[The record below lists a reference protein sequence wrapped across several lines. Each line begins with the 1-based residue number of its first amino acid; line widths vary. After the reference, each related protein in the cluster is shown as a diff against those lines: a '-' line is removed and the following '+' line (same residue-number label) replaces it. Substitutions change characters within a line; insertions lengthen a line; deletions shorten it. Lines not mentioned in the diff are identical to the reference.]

1 MEQVQNLL
9 NEVNSKIQSLETA
22 KSLYSEQLAPDFQ
35 VFDFVN
41 TSENGLSWIIANLL
55 NPKGTHG
62 QKTLFL
68 EQFIRIC
75 LPKIQN
81 NTVWQNYLENLT
93 QTEVET
99 EATTWANQ
107 AYRRM
112 DIYLS
117 ARINSETFGIC
128 IENKPYANDQEN
140 QLADY
145 FLELENRKLSQ
156 KHLVYLCEYG
166 EPSDY
171 SVTKDILESWIKN
184 QLISFVTY
192 SQLVVWLTECK
203 KDCQNHSV
211 TEFLNQ
217 FIKFIRKQFM
227 GVEDMNEENTVVE
240 ILLKDLNNLESAI
253 KIYNAV
259 SEAKN
264 QLMHDLT
271 QQLKAKI
278 QTKPYELSYM
288 NLGSQSYAG
297 FGVIFPDTGI
307 EFCFE
312 FQSRDFNNLCIGY
325 TAIDRKF
332 TKGEKEFNE
341 TAQQI
346 RETLSTKRA
355 KTSPAWLGWY
365 DYEYCNWDS
374 DPKVWSKIQNGTLS
388 EEIVR
393 EIDFL
398 YQNLIDNNIK
408 MNTKSDG

>member
-1 MEQVQNLL
+1 MQQVQNLL

-166 EPSDY
+166 EPSNY
-171 SVTKDILESWIKN
+171 SVTKDVLESWIKN

-217 FIKFIRKQFM
+217 FIKFIQKQFM
-227 GVEDMNEENTVVE
+227 GVDDMNEQEM
-240 ILLKDLNNLESAI
+240 ILNSMLQDQQTITSSI
-253 KIYNAV
+253 KISLNIFEMKRRLITKLLNELKLISNNKSYTVEAGNLTGNNKYESILFKIPNNELYISIEFQGTWFNMPALCIMV
-259 SEAKN
+259 NDKEKINIEERKLVFEAIRNEIRNKKIASSDKYYAWYSMDINDWWSE
-264 QLMHDLT
+264 
-271 QQLKAKI
+271 
-278 QTKPYELSYM
+278 TKPWEM
-288 NLGSQSYAG
+288 
-297 FGVIFPDTGI
+297 
-307 EFCFE
+307 
-312 FQSRDFNNLCIGY
+312 
-325 TAIDRKF
+325 
-332 TKGEKEFNE
+332 
-341 TAQQI
+341 
-346 RETLSTKRA
+346 
-355 KTSPAWLGWY
+355 
-365 DYEYCNWDS
+365 
-374 DPKVWSKIQNGTLS
+374 IQNG
-388 EEIVR
+388 
-393 EIDFL
+393 DMA
-398 YQNLIDNNIK
+398 K
-408 MNTKSDG
+408 MIIAEVDKNFKVLTDYNFIRKEF

>member
-1 MEQVQNLL
+1 MQQVQNLL

-75 LPKIQN
+75 LPNIQN

-99 EATTWANQ
+99 EATTWANR

-166 EPSDY
+166 EPSNY
-171 SVTKDILESWIKN
+171 SVTKDVLESWIKN

-192 SQLVVWLTECK
+192 SQLVVWPTECK

-217 FIKFIRKQFM
+217 FIKFIQKQFM
-227 GVEDMNEENTVVE
+227 GVDDMNEQEM
-240 ILLKDLNNLESAI
+240 ILNSMLQDQQTITSSI
-253 KIYNAV
+253 KISLNIFEMKRRLITKLLNELKLISNNKSYTVEAGNLTGNNKYESILFKIPNNELYISIEFQGTWFNMPALCIMV
-259 SEAKN
+259 NDKEKINIEERKLVFEAIRNEIRNKKIASSDKYYAWYSMDINDWWSE
-264 QLMHDLT
+264 
-271 QQLKAKI
+271 
-278 QTKPYELSYM
+278 TKPWEM
-288 NLGSQSYAG
+288 
-297 FGVIFPDTGI
+297 
-307 EFCFE
+307 
-312 FQSRDFNNLCIGY
+312 
-325 TAIDRKF
+325 
-332 TKGEKEFNE
+332 
-341 TAQQI
+341 
-346 RETLSTKRA
+346 
-355 KTSPAWLGWY
+355 
-365 DYEYCNWDS
+365 
-374 DPKVWSKIQNGTLS
+374 IQNG
-388 EEIVR
+388 
-393 EIDFL
+393 DMA
-398 YQNLIDNNIK
+398 K
-408 MNTKSDG
+408 MIIAEVDKNFKVLTDYNFIRKEF

>member
-1 MEQVQNLL
+1 MEQVQSLL

-22 KSLYSEQLAPDFQ
+22 KSLYGEQLAPDFQ

-166 EPSDY
+166 EPSNY
-171 SVTKDILESWIKN
+171 SVTKDVLESWIKN

-227 GVEDMNEENTVVE
+227 GVEDMNQENTV
-240 ILLKDLNNLESAI
+240 IESIMGNSTSLASAMRV
-253 KIYNAV
+253 YNAIPDV
-259 SEAKN
+259 QAK
-264 QLMHDLT
+264 LIEKLT
-271 QQLKAKI
+271 EQLKQKFNEKSYLPTV
-278 QTKPYELSYM
+278 TKM
-288 NLGSQSYAG
+288 GSHAG
-297 FGVIFPDTGI
+297 FSSLRRQTP
-307 EFCFE
+307 
-312 FQSRDFNNLCIGY
+312 R
-325 TAIDRKF
+325 DRKKYLV
-332 TKGEKEFNE
+332 T
-341 TAQQI
+341 Q
-346 RETLSTKRA
+346 L
-355 KTSPAWLGWY
+355 
-365 DYEYCNWDS
+365 
-374 DPKVWSKIQNGTLS
+374 
-388 EEIVR
+388 
-393 EIDFL
+393 
-398 YQNLIDNNIK
+398 
-408 MNTKSDG
+408 

>member
-1 MEQVQNLL
+1 MQQVQNLL

-75 LPKIQN
+75 LPNIQN

-99 EATTWANQ
+99 EATTWANR

-166 EPSDY
+166 EPSNY
-171 SVTKDILESWIKN
+171 SVTKDVLESWIKN

-217 FIKFIRKQFM
+217 FIKFIQKQFM
-227 GVEDMNEENTVVE
+227 GVDDMNEQEMILGCVE
-240 ILLKDLNNLESAI
+240 HL
-253 KIYNAV
+253 IY
-259 SEAKN
+259 
-264 QLMHDLT
+264 
-271 QQLKAKI
+271 
-278 QTKPYELSYM
+278 
-288 NLGSQSYAG
+288 
-297 FGVIFPDTGI
+297 
-307 EFCFE
+307 
-312 FQSRDFNNLCIGY
+312 
-325 TAIDRKF
+325 
-332 TKGEKEFNE
+332 
-341 TAQQI
+341 
-346 RETLSTKRA
+346 KR
-355 KTSPAWLGWY
+355 T
-365 DYEYCNWDS
+365 
-374 DPKVWSKIQNGTLS
+374 
-388 EEIVR
+388 
-393 EIDFL
+393 
-398 YQNLIDNNIK
+398 
-408 MNTKSDG
+408 

>member
-1 MEQVQNLL
+1 MHQVQNLL
-9 NEVNSKIQSLETA
+9 NEVNAKIQSLETA

-75 LPKIQN
+75 LPNIQN

-99 EATTWANQ
+99 EATTWANR

-166 EPSDY
+166 EPSNY
-171 SVTKDILESWIKN
+171 SVTKDVLESWIKN

-217 FIKFIRKQFM
+217 FIKFIQKQFM
-227 GVEDMNEENTVVE
+227 GVDDMNEQEM
-240 ILLKDLNNLESAI
+240 ILNSMLQDQQTITSSI
-253 KIYNAV
+253 KISLNIFEMKRRLITKLLNELKLISNNKSYTVEAGNLTGNNKYESILFKIPNNELYISIEFQGTWFNMPALCIMV
-259 SEAKN
+259 NDKEKINIEERKLVFEAIRNEIRNKKIASSDKYYAWYSMDINDWWSE
-264 QLMHDLT
+264 
-271 QQLKAKI
+271 
-278 QTKPYELSYM
+278 TKPWEM
-288 NLGSQSYAG
+288 
-297 FGVIFPDTGI
+297 
-307 EFCFE
+307 
-312 FQSRDFNNLCIGY
+312 
-325 TAIDRKF
+325 
-332 TKGEKEFNE
+332 
-341 TAQQI
+341 
-346 RETLSTKRA
+346 
-355 KTSPAWLGWY
+355 
-365 DYEYCNWDS
+365 
-374 DPKVWSKIQNGTLS
+374 IQNG
-388 EEIVR
+388 
-393 EIDFL
+393 DMA
-398 YQNLIDNNIK
+398 K
-408 MNTKSDG
+408 MIIAEVDKNFKVLTDYNFIRKEF

>member
-1 MEQVQNLL
+1 MQQVQNLL

-75 LPKIQN
+75 LPNIQN

-166 EPSDY
+166 EPSNY
-171 SVTKDILESWIKN
+171 SVTKDVLESWIKN

-217 FIKFIRKQFM
+217 FIKFIQKQFM
-227 GVEDMNEENTVVE
+227 GVDDMNEQEM
-240 ILLKDLNNLESAI
+240 ILNSMLQDQQTITSSI
-253 KIYNAV
+253 KISLNIFEMKRRLITKLLNELKLISNNKSYTVEAGNLTGNNKYESILFKIPNNELYISIEFQGTWFNMPALCIMV
-259 SEAKN
+259 NDKEKINIEERKLVFEAIRNEIRNKKIASSDKYYAWYSMDINDWWSE
-264 QLMHDLT
+264 
-271 QQLKAKI
+271 
-278 QTKPYELSYM
+278 TKPWEM
-288 NLGSQSYAG
+288 
-297 FGVIFPDTGI
+297 
-307 EFCFE
+307 
-312 FQSRDFNNLCIGY
+312 
-325 TAIDRKF
+325 
-332 TKGEKEFNE
+332 
-341 TAQQI
+341 
-346 RETLSTKRA
+346 
-355 KTSPAWLGWY
+355 
-365 DYEYCNWDS
+365 
-374 DPKVWSKIQNGTLS
+374 IQNG
-388 EEIVR
+388 
-393 EIDFL
+393 DMA
-398 YQNLIDNNIK
+398 K
-408 MNTKSDG
+408 MIIAEVDKNFKVLTDYNFIRKEF

>member
-1 MEQVQNLL
+1 MQQVQNLL

-75 LPKIQN
+75 LPYIQN

-99 EATTWANQ
+99 EATTWANR

-128 IENKPYANDQEN
+128 IENKPYANEQEN

-166 EPSDY
+166 EPSNY
-171 SVTKDILESWIKN
+171 SVTKDVLESWIKN

-217 FIKFIRKQFM
+217 FIKFIQKQFM
-227 GVEDMNEENTVVE
+227 GVDDMNEQEM
-240 ILLKDLNNLESAI
+240 ILNSMLQDQQTITSSI
-253 KIYNAV
+253 KISLNIFEMKRRLITKLLNELKLISNNKSYTVEAGNLTGNNKYESILFKIPNNELYISIEFQGTWFNMPALCIMV
-259 SEAKN
+259 NDKEKINIEERKLVFEAIRNEIRNKKIASSDKYYAWYSMDINDWWSE
-264 QLMHDLT
+264 
-271 QQLKAKI
+271 
-278 QTKPYELSYM
+278 TKPWEM
-288 NLGSQSYAG
+288 
-297 FGVIFPDTGI
+297 
-307 EFCFE
+307 
-312 FQSRDFNNLCIGY
+312 
-325 TAIDRKF
+325 
-332 TKGEKEFNE
+332 
-341 TAQQI
+341 
-346 RETLSTKRA
+346 
-355 KTSPAWLGWY
+355 
-365 DYEYCNWDS
+365 
-374 DPKVWSKIQNGTLS
+374 IQNG
-388 EEIVR
+388 
-393 EIDFL
+393 DMA
-398 YQNLIDNNIK
+398 K
-408 MNTKSDG
+408 MIIAEVDKNFKVLTDYNFIRKEF

>member
-1 MEQVQNLL
+1 MQQVQNLL

-99 EATTWANQ
+99 EATTWANR

-166 EPSDY
+166 EPSNY
-171 SVTKDILESWIKN
+171 SVTKDVLESWIKN

-217 FIKFIRKQFM
+217 FIKFIQKQFM
-227 GVEDMNEENTVVE
+227 GVDDMNEQEM
-240 ILLKDLNNLESAI
+240 ILNSMLQDQQTITSSI
-253 KIYNAV
+253 KISLNIFEMKRRLITKLLNELKLISNNKSYTVEAGNLTGNNKYESILFKIPNNELYISIEFQGTWFNMPALCIMV
-259 SEAKN
+259 NDKEKINIEERKLVFEAIRNEIRNKKIASSDKYYAWYSMDINDWWSE
-264 QLMHDLT
+264 
-271 QQLKAKI
+271 
-278 QTKPYELSYM
+278 TKPWEM
-288 NLGSQSYAG
+288 
-297 FGVIFPDTGI
+297 
-307 EFCFE
+307 
-312 FQSRDFNNLCIGY
+312 
-325 TAIDRKF
+325 
-332 TKGEKEFNE
+332 
-341 TAQQI
+341 
-346 RETLSTKRA
+346 
-355 KTSPAWLGWY
+355 
-365 DYEYCNWDS
+365 
-374 DPKVWSKIQNGTLS
+374 IQNG
-388 EEIVR
+388 
-393 EIDFL
+393 DMA
-398 YQNLIDNNIK
+398 K
-408 MNTKSDG
+408 MIIAEVDKNFKVLTDYNFIRKEF

>member
-1 MEQVQNLL
+1 MQQVQNLL

-75 LPKIQN
+75 LPNIQN

-99 EATTWANQ
+99 EATTWANR

-166 EPSDY
+166 EPSNY
-171 SVTKDILESWIKN
+171 SVTKDVLESWIKN

-217 FIKFIRKQFM
+217 FIKFIQKQFM
-227 GVEDMNEENTVVE
+227 GVDDMNEQEM
-240 ILLKDLNNLESAI
+240 ILNSMLQDQQTITSSI
-253 KIYNAV
+253 KISLNIFEMKRRLITKLLNELKLISNNKSYTV
-259 SEAKN
+259 EAGN
-264 QLMHDLT
+264 LT
-271 QQLKAKI
+271 GNNKYESILFKI
-278 QTKPYELSYM
+278 PNNELYIS
-288 NLGSQSYAG
+288 
-297 FGVIFPDTGI
+297 I
-307 EFCFE
+307 EF
-312 FQSRDFNNLCIGY
+312 QGTWFNMPALCIMH
-325 TAIDRKF
+325 
-332 TKGEKEFNE
+332 
-341 TAQQI
+341 
-346 RETLSTKRA
+346 
-355 KTSPAWLGWY
+355 
-365 DYEYCNWDS
+365 
-374 DPKVWSKIQNGTLS
+374 NG
-388 EEIVR
+388 
-393 EIDFL
+393 
-398 YQNLIDNNIK
+398 K
-408 MNTKSDG
+408 

>member
-1 MEQVQNLL
+1 MQQVQNLL

-75 LPKIQN
+75 LPNIQN

-99 EATTWANQ
+99 EATTWANR

-166 EPSDY
+166 EPSNY
-171 SVTKDILESWIKN
+171 SVTKDVLESWIKN

-217 FIKFIRKQFM
+217 FIKFIQKQFM
-227 GVEDMNEENTVVE
+227 GVDDMNEQEM
-240 ILLKDLNNLESAI
+240 ILNSMLQDQQTITSSI
-253 KIYNAV
+253 KISLNIFEMKRRLITKLLNELKLISNNKSYTVEAGNLTGNNKYESILFKIPNNELYISIEFQGTWFNMPALCIMV
-259 SEAKN
+259 NDKEKINIEERKLVFEAIRNEIRNKKIASSDKYYAWYSMDINDWWSE
-264 QLMHDLT
+264 
-271 QQLKAKI
+271 
-278 QTKPYELSYM
+278 TKPWEM
-288 NLGSQSYAG
+288 
-297 FGVIFPDTGI
+297 
-307 EFCFE
+307 
-312 FQSRDFNNLCIGY
+312 
-325 TAIDRKF
+325 
-332 TKGEKEFNE
+332 
-341 TAQQI
+341 
-346 RETLSTKRA
+346 
-355 KTSPAWLGWY
+355 
-365 DYEYCNWDS
+365 
-374 DPKVWSKIQNGTLS
+374 IQNG
-388 EEIVR
+388 
-393 EIDFL
+393 DMA
-398 YQNLIDNNIK
+398 K
-408 MNTKSDG
+408 MIIAEVDKNFKVLTDYNFIRKEF

>member
-1 MEQVQNLL
+1 MQQVQNLL

-68 EQFIRIC
+68 EKFIRIC
-75 LPKIQN
+75 LPNIQN

-99 EATTWANQ
+99 EATTWANR

-166 EPSDY
+166 EPSNY
-171 SVTKDILESWIKN
+171 SVTKDVLESWIKN

-217 FIKFIRKQFM
+217 FIKFIQKQFM
-227 GVEDMNEENTVVE
+227 GVDDMNEQEM
-240 ILLKDLNNLESAI
+240 ILNSMLQDQQTITSSI
-253 KIYNAV
+253 KISLNIFEMKRRLITKLLNELKLISNNKSYTVEAGNLTGNNKYESILFKIPNNELYISIEFQGTWFNMPALCIMV
-259 SEAKN
+259 NDKEKINIEERKLVFEAIRNEIRNKKIASSDKYYAWYSMDINDWWSE
-264 QLMHDLT
+264 
-271 QQLKAKI
+271 
-278 QTKPYELSYM
+278 TKPWEM
-288 NLGSQSYAG
+288 
-297 FGVIFPDTGI
+297 
-307 EFCFE
+307 
-312 FQSRDFNNLCIGY
+312 
-325 TAIDRKF
+325 
-332 TKGEKEFNE
+332 
-341 TAQQI
+341 
-346 RETLSTKRA
+346 
-355 KTSPAWLGWY
+355 
-365 DYEYCNWDS
+365 
-374 DPKVWSKIQNGTLS
+374 IQNG
-388 EEIVR
+388 
-393 EIDFL
+393 DMA
-398 YQNLIDNNIK
+398 K
-408 MNTKSDG
+408 MIIAEVDKNFKVLTDYNFIRKEF

>member
-1 MEQVQNLL
+1 MQQVQNLL

-55 NPKGTHG
+55 NPKGKKKK
-62 QKTLFL
+62 KTLFL
-68 EQFIRIC
+68 EKFIRIC
-75 LPKIQN
+75 LPNIQN

-99 EATTWANQ
+99 EATTWANR

-166 EPSDY
+166 EPSNY
-171 SVTKDILESWIKN
+171 SVTKDVLESWIKN

-217 FIKFIRKQFM
+217 FIKFIQKQFM
-227 GVEDMNEENTVVE
+227 GVDDMNEQEM
-240 ILLKDLNNLESAI
+240 ILNSMLQDQQTITSSI
-253 KIYNAV
+253 KISLNIFEMKRRLITKLLNELKLISNNKSYTVEAGNLTGNNKYESILFKIPNNELYISIEFQGTWFNMPALCIMV
-259 SEAKN
+259 NDKEKINIEERKLVFEAIRNEIRNKKIASSDKYYAWYSMDINDWWSE
-264 QLMHDLT
+264 
-271 QQLKAKI
+271 
-278 QTKPYELSYM
+278 TKPWEM
-288 NLGSQSYAG
+288 
-297 FGVIFPDTGI
+297 
-307 EFCFE
+307 
-312 FQSRDFNNLCIGY
+312 
-325 TAIDRKF
+325 
-332 TKGEKEFNE
+332 
-341 TAQQI
+341 
-346 RETLSTKRA
+346 
-355 KTSPAWLGWY
+355 
-365 DYEYCNWDS
+365 
-374 DPKVWSKIQNGTLS
+374 IQNG
-388 EEIVR
+388 
-393 EIDFL
+393 DMA
-398 YQNLIDNNIK
+398 K
-408 MNTKSDG
+408 MIIAEVDKNFKVLTDYNFIRKEF